1 MERYIPPFTITG
13 EMLELISSI
22 MKKIGMLDNYSDLNK
37 MPILRRNNRIK
48 SIHSSLAIEA
58 NSLSFNQVKDVI
70 EGKMVIG
77 PQKEIQEVKN
87 AYNAY
92 SKIGELNPY
101 SINDLKKTHGIMTYL
116 TVDEA
121 GIFRKGN
128 EGVFDENGNC
138 IHVCPPPEQVDFLM
152 KKLFNWMK
160 ENKDEIHPLILS
172 SVFHYEFVFIHPFKD
187 GNGRTARLWQN
198 VILSNWEKIFE
209 YVPIESE
216 IKKYQEEYYN
226 VIRECNL
233 IGESTKF
240 VEFML
245 HMIDE
250 VLSGIIEGVNKQIN
264 HINIYVKKLLSVMD
278 HGIQYTTSELMNSLN
293 MKSRVSFRE
302 NYLLPAIDNGLIK
315 MTYPNNPTNKN
326 QTYYKD

>member
-1 MERYIPPFTITG
+1 MERYIPPFTITS

-22 MKKIGMLDNYSDLNK
+22 MKKIGKLDNYSDLNK
-37 MPILRRNNRIK
+37 LPILRRNNRIK

-77 PQKEIQEVKN
+77 PKKEIQEVKN

-101 SINDLKKTHGIMTYL
+101 NTDDLKKIHGILTYL

-121 GIFRKGN
+121 GEFRKGN
-128 EGVFDENGNC
+128 EGVFDESGNC
-138 IHVCPPPEQVDFLM
+138 IHVCPPPEQVNLLI
-152 KKLFNWMK
+152 KNLFDWMK

-198 VILSNWEKIFE
+198 VLLSNWEKIFE

-216 IKKYQEEYYN
+216 IKKYQDEYYN

-250 VLSGIIEGVNKQIN
+250 VLNGIVEGVNKQIN
-264 HINIYVKKLLSVMD
+264 HINIYVKKLLNAMEPGV
-278 HGIQYTTSELMNSLN
+278 QYTTSELMNILD

-302 NYLLPAIDNGLIK
+302 NYILPAIDNGLIK
-315 MTYPNNPTNKN
+315 MTYPDNPTNKN
-326 QTYYKD
+326 QTYYKI

>member
-1 MERYIPPFTITG
+1 MERYIPPFTITS

-22 MKKIGMLDNYSDLNK
+22 MKKIGKLDNYSDLNK
-37 MPILRRNNRIK
+37 LPILRRNNRIK

-77 PQKEIQEVKN
+77 PKKEIQEVKN

-101 SINDLKKTHGIMTYL
+101 NTDDLKKIHGILTYL

-121 GIFRKGN
+121 GEFRKGN
-128 EGVFDENGNC
+128 EGVFDESGNC
-138 IHVCPPPEQVDFLM
+138 IHVCPPPEQVNLLI
-152 KKLFNWMK
+152 KNLFDWMK

-198 VILSNWEKIFE
+198 VLLSNWEKIFE

-216 IKKYQEEYYN
+216 IKKYQDEYYN

-250 VLSGIIEGVNKQIN
+250 VLNGIVEGVNKQIN
-264 HINIYVKKLLSVMD
+264 HINIYVKKLLNAMEPGV
-278 HGIQYTTSELMNSLN
+278 QYTTSELMNILD

-302 NYLLPAIDNGLIK
+302 NYILPAIDNGLIK
-315 MTYPNNPTNKN
+315 MPYPDNPTNKH
-326 QTYYKD
+326 QTYYTI

>member
-22 MKKIGMLDNYSDLNK
+22 MKKIGKLDNYSDLNK

-77 PQKEIQEVKN
+77 PKKEIQEVKN
-87 AYNAY
+87 AYTAY

-101 SINDLKKTHGIMTYL
+101 SNDDLKKIHGILTYL

-121 GIFRKGN
+121 GEFRKGN
-128 EGVFDENGNC
+128 EGVFDESGNC
-138 IHVCPPPEQVDFLM
+138 IHVCPPPEQVNLLM
-152 KKLFNWMK
+152 KNLFDWMN

-216 IKKYQEEYYN
+216 IKKYQDEYYN

-250 VLSGIIEGVNKQIN
+250 VLNGIVEGVNKQIN
-264 HINIYVKKLLSVMD
+264 HINIYVKKLLNAMEPGV
-278 HGIQYTTSELMNSLN
+278 QYTTSELMNILD

-302 NYLLPAIDNGLIK
+302 NYILPAIDNGLIK
-315 MTYPNNPTNKN
+315 MTYPDNPTNKN
-326 QTYYKD
+326 QTYYKI

>member
-1 MERYIPPFTITG
+1 MERYIPPFTITC

-22 MKKIGMLDNYSDLNK
+22 MKKIGKLDNYSDLNK

-77 PQKEIQEVKN
+77 PKKEIQEVKN

-92 SKIGELNPY
+92 SKICELNPY
-101 SINDLKKTHGIMTYL
+101 NIDDLKKTHGILTYL

-121 GIFRKGN
+121 GEFRKGN
-128 EGVFDENGNC
+128 EGVFDESGNC
-138 IHVCPPPEQVDFLM
+138 IHVCPPPEQVNLLM
-152 KKLFNWMK
+152 KNLFDWMK
-160 ENKDEIHPLILS
+160 KNKDKIHPLILS

-216 IKKYQEEYYN
+216 IKKYQDEYYN

-250 VLSGIIEGVNKQIN
+250 VLNGIVEGVNKQIN
-264 HINIYVKKLLSVMD
+264 HINIYVKKLLNAMEPGV
-278 HGIQYTTSELMNSLN
+278 QYTTSELMNMLD

-302 NYLLPAIDNGLIK
+302 NYILPAIDNGLIK
-315 MTYPNNPTNKN
+315 MTYPDNPTNKN
-326 QTYYKD
+326 QTYYKI

>member
-1 MERYIPPFTITG
+1 MERYIPPFTITC

-22 MKKIGMLDNYSDLNK
+22 MKKIGKLDNYSDLNK

-77 PQKEIQEVKN
+77 PKKEIQEVKN

-101 SINDLKKTHGIMTYL
+101 NIDDLKKIHGILTYL

-121 GIFRKGN
+121 GEFRKGN
-128 EGVFDENGNC
+128 EGVFDESGNC
-138 IHVCPPPEQVDFLM
+138 THVCPPPEQVNLLM
-152 KKLFNWMK
+152 KNLFDWMK
-160 ENKDEIHPLILS
+160 KNKDKIHPLILS

-216 IKKYQEEYYN
+216 IKKYQDEYYN

-250 VLSGIIEGVNKQIN
+250 VLNGIVEGVNKQIN
-264 HINIYVKKLLSVMD
+264 HINIYVKKLLNAMEPGV
-278 HGIQYTTSELMNSLN
+278 QYTTSELMNMLD

-302 NYLLPAIDNGLIK
+302 NYILPAIDNGLIK
-315 MTYPNNPTNKN
+315 MTYPDNPTNKN
-326 QTYYKD
+326 QTYYKI

>member
-1 MERYIPPFTITG
+1 MEKYIPPFTITS

-22 MKKIGMLDNYSDLNK
+22 MKKIGKLDNYSDLNK

-70 EGKMVIG
+70 EGKMVLG

-92 SKIGELNPY
+92 AKIGEVNPY
-101 SINDLKKTHGIMTYL
+101 NINDLKKIHGIMTYL
-116 TVDEA
+116 TIDES
-121 GIFRKGN
+121 GKFRKGN
-128 EGVFDENGNC
+128 EGVFDENGIC

-152 KKLFNWMK
+152 KKLFDWMK
-160 ENKDEIHPLILS
+160 RNKDEIHPLILS

-198 VILSNWEKIFE
+198 IILSNWEKIFE

-233 IGESTKF
+233 VGESTKF
-240 VEFML
+240 IEFML
-245 HMIDE
+245 RMIDE
-250 VLSGIIEGVNKQIN
+250 VLNGIIEGVNKQIN
-264 HINIYVKKLLSVMD
+264 YVNIYVKKLLNVMD
-278 HGIQYTTSELMNSLN
+278 FGVQYTTSELMNLLN

-302 NYLLPAIDNGLIK
+302 NYILPAIDNGLIK
-315 MTYPNNPTNKN
+315 MTYPDSPTNKN

>member
-1 MERYIPPFTITG
+1 MERYIPPFSITG

-22 MKKIGMLDNYSDLNK
+22 MKKIGKLDNYSDLNK

-77 PQKEIQEVKN
+77 PKKEIQEVKN

-101 SINDLKKTHGIMTYL
+101 NNDDLKKIHGILTYL

-121 GIFRKGN
+121 GEFRKGN
-128 EGVFDENGNC
+128 EGVFDESGNC
-138 IHVCPPPEQVDFLM
+138 IHVCPPPEQVDLLM
-152 KKLFNWMK
+152 KNLFDWMN

-216 IKKYQEEYYN
+216 IKKYQDEYYN

-250 VLSGIIEGVNKQIN
+250 VLNGIVEGVNKQIN
-264 HINIYVKKLLSVMD
+264 HINIYVKKLLNAMEPGV
-278 HGIQYTTSELMNSLN
+278 QYTTSELMNILD

-302 NYLLPAIDNGLIK
+302 NYILPAIDNGLIK
-315 MTYPNNPTNKN
+315 MTYPDNPTNKN
-326 QTYYKD
+326 QTYYKI